1 LKWRLDRLRAL
12 GCASASLGAV
22 PLDGGSREAAAA
34 LTCASRAWLSA
45 GSAFF
50 LKEKANNLLKF
61 PQVLLHSRL
70 NCKKNSRRM
79 VAALGFE
86 QQWDAEPFT
95 GSPVG
100 GDLALKF
107 RCNEMM
113 GGPLPLSFNPVR
125 SFIGVRRSRGSGLRA
140 LLFILECALGVVAV
154 LVLSALA
161 HWSGWLLPVSVL
173 LFMLIVVP
181 TALLCGF
188 WQAVI
193 VSLSAVLMHSF
204 FTVRQPLS
212 NTAADPA
219 NSVTLLVFVLVAL
232 VVSRLSARVTGH
244 AREAESWGGQMRD
257 LYEFTRRTLE
267 MNLHLEPGPQLAE
280 LVYETFG
287 LEAVAVFDAE
297 LHQVYP
303 VGNWNEDP
311 RELTQNVYYFGTSDD
326 NPETGLGRRVV
337 RLGAAPVGGLVV
349 RGDTSPLTN
358 NAIASLIA
366 IAFDR
371 YRAFANENRIETE
384 RRTEQLR
391 STVLDSLAHAYKT
404 PLTAIRAASSGLGE
418 MGHLSEA
425 QAELV
430 ALIDEQAGLL
440 GNLTTRLLT
449 TARLDAG
456 EVTIHSTPVGVAT
469 LIEEVVA
476 SLGDRVA
483 SMKVAIDIPDEHLV
497 VHCDRQLMVMLLT
510 QYIDNACKYSIFG
523 APITVRATR
532 SRTEVIFSVHSRG
545 PVIPINDRERI
556 FDRYYR
562 STAYSNRAAGTGIGL
577 SVAKRVAL
585 IHGGSVW
592 VTSDEMDGTTF
603 FAAIP
608 ATARKRVS

>member
-1 LKWRLDRLRAL
+1 VAL
-12 GCASASLGAV
+12 GS
-22 PLDGGSREAAAA
+22 E
-34 LTCASRAWLSA
+34 
-45 GSAFF
+45 
-50 LKEKANNLLKF
+50 
-61 PQVLLHSRL
+61 
-70 NCKKNSRRM
+70 
-79 VAALGFE
+79 E
-86 QQWDAEPFT
+86 QRDAEPFT
-95 GSPVG
+95 GSPVEG
-100 GDLALKF
+100 AVSLKF
-107 RCNEMM
+107 RSNEMM
-113 GGPLPLSFNPVR
+113 GGLLSLSFNPVR
-125 SFIGVRRSRGSGLRA
+125 SFIGARRSRGSGLRA
-140 LLFILECALGVVAV
+140 LLFILESALGVVAV
-154 LVLSALA
+154 LLVSALA
-161 HWSGWLLPVSVL
+161 HWSGWLLPISVL

-193 VSLSAVLMHSF
+193 VSLSAVLMHSL

-303 VGNWNEDP
+303 VGDWNEDP
-311 RELTQNVYYFGTSDD
+311 RELAQNVYYFGTSDD
-326 NPETGLGRRVV
+326 NPESGLGRRVV
-337 RLGAAPVGGLVV
+337 RLGAAPVGSLVV

-430 ALIDEQAGLL
+430 ALIDEQAGQL

-456 EVTIHSTPVGVAT
+456 EVTIHSTPVGVAA
-469 LIEEVVA
+469 LIEEVVT

-483 SMKVAIDIPDEHLV
+483 SMKVAIDIPEEDMVL
-497 VHCDRQLMVMLLT
+497 HCDRQLMVMLLT

-532 SRTEVIFSVHSRG
+532 SRAEVIFSVHSRG

-562 STAYSNRAAGTGIGL
+562 STTYSNRAAGTGIGL